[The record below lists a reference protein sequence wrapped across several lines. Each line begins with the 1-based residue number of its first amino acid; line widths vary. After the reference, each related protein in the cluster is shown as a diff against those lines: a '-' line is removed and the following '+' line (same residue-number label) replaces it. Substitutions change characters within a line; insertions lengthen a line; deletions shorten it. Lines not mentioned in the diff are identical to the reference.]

1 MNNVLRADL
10 VSEYDTTRYIIDLI
24 ESKNIVKHLDAKMLK
39 KNKVYYT
46 FIEDKNIVVSC
57 LYAKIVVEEYE

>member
-1 MNNVLRADL
+1 M
-10 VSEYDTTRYIIDLI
+10 VSEYDTTRYIVDLI
-24 ESKNIVKHLDAKMLK
+24 ESKNIVKYLDAKMLK